1 FLIKSREV
9 SIKNNEELSTAEKRV
24 DGENFILPTLL
35 HEIQPYIQTVELW
48 SDGGNLKDGFI
59 YIIQDFLR
67 KNKMVDSFNAMS
79 RYDKEKFLL
88 ETFKN
93 YPTIAQRFYNY
104 LMFLGEVEA
113 RTVEKNRTLSQ
124 EEIKNAKDI
133 SHEDNAIVKDTLI
146 SYLSP
151 LDNFYY
157 SLAMKEML
165 LGFNEFE
172 RPNNSELENN
182 KDIYDDELKK
192 SLDKAIDFYNSDI
205 RFSKTTDSEGREL
218 TVEQAK
224 YFKDSKVRDE
234 LGNLLVVYHGTTWDF
249 NIFDKSRTNVEND
262 FGQGFY

>member
-1 FLIKSREV
+1 
-9 SIKNNEELSTAEKRV
+9 
-24 DGENFILPTLL
+24 
-35 HEIQPYIQTVELW
+35 
-48 SDGGNLKDGFI
+48 
-59 YIIQDFLR
+59 
-67 KNKMVDSFNAMS
+67 
-79 RYDKEKFLL
+79 
-88 ETFKN
+88 
-93 YPTIAQRFYNY
+93 
-104 LMFLGEVEA
+104 
-113 RTVEKNRTLSQ
+113 
-124 EEIKNAKDI
+124 
-133 SHEDNAIVKDTLI
+133 
-146 SYLSP
+146 
-151 LDNFYY
+151 
-157 SLAMKEML
+157 KEML

-262 FGQGFY
+262 FGQGFYFTNVDYDAENNYSSEDGIDLSNRIERLAEQIESIDEVDEEVAF